1 MFLSDQGRDAIII
14 KRIITF
20 EHFPAIGAPTSI
32 GGVFLGPFYY
42 YLVSPFLALF
52 NFNPVGL
59 AFGVAFLSIIGLIAI
74 YITVKN
80 ELDKK
85 TALLFLILAGF
96 SYIQIENS
104 RFSWNPNLLP
114 FFSFFTLYFFYKTLK
129 DKKYLFAV
137 LFGSFL
143 SFCFQL
149 HYLSALLIIP
159 ILFFSIIHLLKT
171 KKKTTFI
178 LQIICAFI
186 SFLFWS
192 IPLILFDIRHNF
204 LNGTNFIKLFTEQN
218 MVQKASFLSRL
229 IEVNNGFFSA
239 LAKTQVLSI
248 IALIVLIFILLVL
261 FSRVH
266 TKKYHERLF
275 ILIHAVNFIFFMVFF
290 TFLNSPNHPHYY
302 GQIYLSFFLIIS
314 FILMSFQKCSAF
326 KNILIIFFVI
336 IYIFFNAKNYNFLF
350 NKSQN
355 HIKHS
360 KKVAEFLSEKI
371 DNKPFNISTWPVDF
385 SEDNYLY
392 FLELKGKIPAKREN
406 HEVTNQ
412 MFVLCN
418 TKPCLVI
425 NSPSWNIS
433 MFGKAKIDKIWNIEN
448 IEVFKLIHDR

>member
-32 GGVFLGPFYY
+32 GQVFLGPFYY

-52 NFNPVGL
+52 NYNPVGL
-59 AFGVAFLSIIGLIAI
+59 AFGVAFLSIIGLIAS
-74 YITVKN
+74 YIAVKH
-80 ELDKK
+80 ELNKK
-85 TALLFLILAGF
+85 TALLFFILAGF

-114 FFSFFTLYFFYKTLK
+114 IFSFFTLYFFYKTLK

-143 SFCFQL
+143 SFCLQL
-149 HYLSALLIIP
+149 HYLSILLIIP
-159 ILFFSIIHLLKT
+159 ILFFSISHLLKT
-171 KKKTTFI
+171 KKKTAFI
-178 LQIICAFI
+178 LQTICAFF
-186 SFLFWS
+186 SFLFWN

-204 LNGTNFIKLFTEQN
+204 LNSTNFIKLFTEQSI
-218 MVQKASFLSRL
+218 VQKTSFLSRL

-239 LAKTQVLSI
+239 LVKMQTPSI
-248 IALIVLIFILLVL
+248 ITLIILIFILLIL
-261 FSRVH
+261 FSRIY
-266 TKKYHERLF
+266 TEKYHQRLF
-275 ILIHAVNFIFFMVFF
+275 ILIHAVNFISFMVFF
-290 TFLNSPNHPHYY
+290 ALLNSPNHPHYY
-302 GQIYLSFFLIIS
+302 GQIYLSFFLIIA
-314 FILMSFQKCSAF
+314 FILLSFQKCSAF

-336 IYIFFNAKNYNFLF
+336 IYIFFNAKNYNFIF

-355 HIKHS
+355 QIGHS
-360 KKVAEFLSEKI
+360 KIVAEFLSEKI
-371 DNKPFNISTWPVDF
+371 GSKPFNISTWPVDF

-392 FLELKGKIPAKREN
+392 FLELKDKIPANREN
-406 HEVTNQ
+406 HEITNQ

-425 NSPSWNIS
+425 NSPSWNIY
-433 MFGKAKIDKIWNIEN
+433 MFGKAKIDKIWDIEN
-448 IEVFKLIHDR
+448 IKVFKLIHDR